1 MTISLKIKP
10 GKSPKTTKE
19 TTSSNNDLS
28 PKETLK
34 TSQESLLVSLMRK
47 AIKDNSKDIKHTQLT
62 FAVSPEAAESN
73 SILIAAHDFSIR
85 KLLNSEPNTILTPGS
100 EFRSLDALCPIFNLH
115 PTGEYIT
122 SIIQRG
128 VKYRYITDFSYP
140 EINRKADLTHACET
154 NINNKSALA
163 NTTIV
168 DIALEKEVKKG
179 WSFVLPKT
187 FALLINDPIGC
198 IPLSVAQQWTMDSTG
213 KPTIKYR
220 LAQDCSQVR
229 PSGFSINKNIDI
241 DSYSCQFG
249 YCLHR
254 ILLRILFLRQKYP
267 TTPIGISKHDMDSA
281 YRRLHVHPDDAIL
294 ECWTWR
300 EYIVVNLRL
309 PFGSAPAASDF
320 SVISD
325 FIADLTQAL
334 INDDTWS
341 PDSLQSPMTSQIP
354 LPSYTAG
361 QKTQARPLLH
371 DIECPDTY
379 IDVYIDDLITLAML
393 SHDNINRARNAIPL
407 TLDCIFRP
415 VNTNEFDSR
424 PPILAHDKILAEG
437 NLSETRTVLGWV
449 IDTSTL
455 RMHLSP
461 HKAQRYLTQINEI
474 IFKAHQNQLTKGK
487 DLEKLIGKLL
497 YVAQIAIEGKYFM
510 SRLRYRLKKIQSIPT
525 PPIHSRLLQQE
536 EINDL
541 MLWKEIIHDAE
552 HKGRNINRIA
562 NTIPDFGC
570 VSDACQHGLGGWT
583 NFGIAWR
590 HALPSHLLGIFSINI
605 LETIAA
611 YWTIKLTIDI
621 VGSCKIL
628 AKVDS
633 TSARYWIHRPRFHPD
648 TAPVHDSVCR
658 SIGTMLRNSD
668 SAIILDHIKGETNVL
683 ADSLSRD
690 SHIPLIH
697 YLPLLKQHLGQ
708 ILPNNFEIIEQNSP
722 ELTSFLES
730 LASTLPSII
739 PKQIALERSK
749 IMLSVYGKHTAR
761 VEEPMI
767 FFSAPST
774 VKKRF
779 ACASPFATRTEM
791 ENWERS
797 TKVQTSDPTRS
808 EMPSHKL
815 TRTAICWENRH
826 PS

>member
-1 MTISLKIKP
+1 MTISLKIKS
-10 GKSPKTTKE
+10 GKSNRPTNNITITNDVHPPKK
-19 TTSSNNDLS
+19 SI
-28 PKETLK
+28 KH
-34 TSQESLLVSLMRK
+34 QESLLVSLMK
-47 AIKDNSKDIKHTQLT
+47 NAMNDDSKVLNSTQLT
-62 FAVSPEAAESN
+62 FEVSTKAAERN
-73 SILIAAHDFSIR
+73 STLIAAHGFSIR
-85 KLLNSEPNTILTPGS
+85 RLLSSEPNTILTPGS
-100 EFRSLDALCPIFNLH
+100 EFRSLNALRPLFKLH
-115 PTGEYIT
+115 PKGDYIT
-122 SIIQRG
+122 SIVENG
-128 VKYRYITDFSYP
+128 VKYRYIEDFSYP
-140 EINRKADLTHACET
+140 ETDRKSDISHACNS
-154 NINNKSALA
+154 NINNKSTFA
-163 NTTIV
+163 NPNIV
-168 DIALEKEVKKG
+168 DTALEKEVKKG
-179 WSFVLPKT
+179 WSFVLPKN
-187 FALLINDPIGC
+187 FALLIDDPIGC

-213 KPTIKYR
+213 KPVIKYR
-220 LAQDCSQVR
+220 LAQDCSQAR

-300 EYIVVNLRL
+300 EYLVVNTRL

-325 FIADLTQAL
+325 FIADLSQAM
-334 INDDTWS
+334 INDETWD
-341 PDSLQSPMTSQIP
+341 PDSLKSPMTSQIP
-354 LPSYTAG
+354 LPSYAAG
-361 QKTQARPLLH
+361 QKTKARPLLY
-371 DIECPDTY
+371 DIDCPDIY
-379 IDVYIDDLITLAML
+379 IDVYIDDLITLATL
-393 SHDNINRARNAIPL
+393 SNDNINRARNAIPL
-407 TLDCIFRP
+407 ALDCIFRR
-415 VNTNEFDSR
+415 VSEKELNSR
-424 PPILAHDKILAEG
+424 PPILAYDKLLAEG

-474 IFKAHQNQLTKGK
+474 IFKAHQNQLIKGK
-487 DLEKLIGKLL
+487 DLEKLLGKLL

-510 SRLRYRLKKIQSIPT
+510 SRLRYRLKKIQSTPT
-525 PPIHSRLLQQE
+525 PPIHSKLLKQE

-552 HKGRNINRIA
+552 HKGRNVNRIA

-590 HALPSHLLGIFSINI
+590 YALPSHLLGIFSINI

-611 YWTIKLTIDI
+611 YWTIKLTINV

-633 TSARYWIHRPRFHPD
+633 KSAQFWIHRPRFHPD

-658 SIGTMLRNSD
+658 LIGTMLRNYD
-668 SAIILDHIKGETNVL
+668 SAIILDHTKGETNVL

-708 ILPNNFEIIEQNSP
+708 ILPTNFEIIEQNSP

-730 LASTLPSII
+730 LASMLPSII

-779 ACASPFATRTEM
+779 ACAPPFATRTEM

-797 TKVQTSDPTRS
+797 TKVQTSDPTRF